1 LIVRSVVASAKEF
14 GKIIGELD
22 PAAATARD
30 AQLRA
35 ELKSGK
41 AETIRQKFIPD
52 LVGGLIAHGTKLAG
66 RLFVQPLVRAAHGQV
81 RRLDDLL
88 KPEFAIFSAT
98 HATVSAISEAS
109 LSSWQQLGGERV
121 VIAASGE
128 SSNRGGVMT
137 VVEDG
142 RLFVDWMRKNA
153 VEAVIVRPDRYVF
166 GGARDVVQLNM
177 LIKNLI
183 EELGGRS

>member
-1 LIVRSVVASAKEF
+1 MC
-14 GKIIGELD
+14 
-22 PAAATARD
+22 AAAD
-30 AQLRA
+30 
-35 ELKSGK
+35 
-41 AETIRQKFIPD
+41 
-52 LVGGLIAHGTKLAG
+52 
-66 RLFVQPLVRAAHGQV
+66 GQV

-88 KPEFAIFSAT
+88 KPEFAIFAAT
-98 HATVSAISEAS
+98 HATVSAISEVS
-109 LSSWQQLGGERV
+109 LSSWQALGGERV

-128 SSNRGGVMT
+128 SSNRGGVVT

-142 RLFVDWMRKNA
+142 RLFGDWMRKNA

-166 GGARDVVQLNM
+166 GGARDVDQLNM